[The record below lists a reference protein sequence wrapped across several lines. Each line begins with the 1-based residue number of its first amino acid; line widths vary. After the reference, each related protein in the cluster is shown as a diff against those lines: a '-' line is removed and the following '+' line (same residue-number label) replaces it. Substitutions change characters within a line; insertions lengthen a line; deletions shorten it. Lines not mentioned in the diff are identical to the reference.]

1 MHNKYSRLTEIHR
14 QYCARPGRVSRGPY
28 CRRQHGSP
36 TETPRLEEEEAVGE
50 EGNRGVEVEEGNIRP
65 PPPSSSSSFAT
76 ARGKLRSVHAAGC

>member
-1 MHNKYSRLTEIHR
+1 MYNKYSRLTEIHR
-14 QYCARPGRVSRGPY
+14 QYCARLGRVSIGPY

-36 TETPRLEEEEAVGE
+36 TETSRLEEEEAVGE